1 MDTVEHLARDRN
13 GLEILERAD
22 CLLLLTTVPVGRVA
36 VTVDALPVILPVNF
50 SVSSAGEIVFA
61 TKYGQKM
68 RGALDNAVIAFEADA
83 FDPVTKAGWSVL
95 VQDRAQIL
103 TLENAAQYQHLEFE
117 RWAGGDATCYV
128 VIGTA
133 LMSGRRITPAA

>member
-1 MDTVEHLARDRN
+1 MKVDQPISDRN

-50 SVSSAGEIVFA
+50 AVSTSGQIVFA
-61 TKYGQKM
+61 TGDGQKV

-83 FDPVTKAGWSVL
+83 FDAVTRTGWSVL
-95 VQDRAQIL
+95 VQDRAQVL
-103 TLENAAQYQHLEFE
+103 SGTDAEPYRHLDFE
-117 RWAGGDATCYV
+117 RWAGSDASFCV

-133 LMSGRRITPAA
+133 LISGRRITGAA